1 MKKDKTENEFILIK
15 NTLTEDYI
23 ILQKANISILK
34 SYLS

>member
-23 ILQKANISILK
+23 ILQKVNI
-34 SYLS
+34 